1 MKNLWIIGALV
12 VMGAIGLIL
21 GLNGKDI
28 ADAGDFSLGYF
39 SAGNFSAGIF
49 SAGIFS
55 AGIFSIGVFSI
66 GVFSLGI
73 FNIGVVA
80 LGFFLIAWKKKYARV
95 HVVPEPETSDAK

>member
-1 MKNLWIIGALV
+1 MKNVWIIGALAV
-12 VMGAIGLIL
+12 LGAIGLIL
-21 GLNGKDI
+21 GLSGKDV

-66 GVFSLGI
+66 GIFSVGI

-80 LGFFLIAWKKKYARV
+80 LGFFLIAWKKKYAKV
-95 HVVPEPETSDAK
+95 HVVPEPETADAK